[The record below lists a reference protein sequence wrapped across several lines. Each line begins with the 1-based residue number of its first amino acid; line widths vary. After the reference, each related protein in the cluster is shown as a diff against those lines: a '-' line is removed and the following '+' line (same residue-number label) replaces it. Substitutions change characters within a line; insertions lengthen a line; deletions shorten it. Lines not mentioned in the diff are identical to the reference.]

1 MSKIKLEN
9 VSLKELDRRFKV
21 EKDRKVKERIHIL
34 LLLKEKYTQIEVS
47 DILHLSVGKVP
58 FWKARFEKE
67 GFKGLLD
74 KTGRGRKSVMADE
87 QFRKLK
93 LSLSKPITMENG
105 YTRGWQTKDV
115 SLLIRQKFGI
125 SYTSR
130 NIRKIVSKFGLVRLV
145 PRPRNMRRNQESVDD
160 FKKSSS

>member
-1 MSKIKLEN
+1 MIKIKFKN
-9 VSLKELDRRFKV
+9 VSLKELDRRFKL

-34 LLLKEKYTQIEVS
+34 LLLKEKYTQLEIS
-47 DILHLSVGKVP
+47 DILHISTGKVP

-74 KTGRGRKSVMADE
+74 KTGRGRKSVIADE
-87 QFRKLK
+87 QLRKLK
-93 LSLSKPITMENG
+93 LALSKPITMVNG

-115 SLLIRQKFGI
+115 SLFIRQKYGL